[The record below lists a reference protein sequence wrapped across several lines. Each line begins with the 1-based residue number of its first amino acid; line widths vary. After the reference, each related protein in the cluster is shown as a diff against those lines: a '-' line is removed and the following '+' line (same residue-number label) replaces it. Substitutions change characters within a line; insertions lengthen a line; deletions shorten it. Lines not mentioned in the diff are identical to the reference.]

1 MVLIKYTILFPNSI
15 GLDHSTTILFYSQF
29 LWTVMIYICS
39 PIFSFS
45 SVRINLKHLDFIREK
60 VGQGLVLFNLLL
72 VLLDGLLL
80 SMQLVLD
87 PAQLRLHDPDL
98 IRNRLITNSDQ
109 SKISPDFGTKTL
121 LDLLIPI
128 IQPLRGPVLLTL
140 HVHHILPQLHQL
152 AGEVLGCPSQ
162 EGGPDLL
169 LLPILCYV

>member
-1 MVLIKYTILFPNSI
+1 
-15 GLDHSTTILFYSQF
+15 
-29 LWTVMIYICS
+29 MIYICS

-98 IRNRLITNSDQ
+98 ILVPRLCLIFSFLSYNHCVAQYSSLSMSIISSPSFISLLEKCLAVQARKVVLTSCSFPSSAMSD
-109 SKISPDFGTKTL
+109 TL
-121 LDLLIPI
+121 L
-128 IQPLRGPVLLTL
+128 
-140 HVHHILPQLHQL
+140 L
-152 AGEVLGCPSQ
+152 A
-162 EGGPDLL
+162 
-169 LLPILCYV
+169 IHA